1 MNQNPDQFQFV
12 FNCRQE
18 GIPFLLDQCQEYI
31 NKNAEQS
38 SVEPA
43 LLSKIKWVLTELLTN
58 AVKHSET
65 AECMLSMS
73 WENGQLVIEKQDA
86 GLPLTLYNPANE
98 TQITWPLNPDKII
111 EDFQIYHNGMDSLRV
126 NIENDNLAT
135 FYTEELPESH
145 MPALLLDT
153 SEHFGLL
160 IITKASDAFIYQYIH
175 EGNLNKFQVRFNVNT

>member
-18 GIPFLLDQCQEYI
+18 GIPSLLDQCHEYI
-31 NKNAEQS
+31 NQNAEERFT
-38 SVEPA
+38 EPA

-65 AECMLSMS
+65 AECMLSLS
-73 WENGQLVIEKQDA
+73 LKDGQLIIEKHDK
-86 GLPLTLYNPANE
+86 GKPLTLHNPVND
-98 TQITWPLNPDKII
+98 TKITWPLHPGKTI
-111 EDFQIYHNGMDSLRV
+111 EDFQIYHNGMDSLKV
-126 NIENDNLAT
+126 KIDEQHLAS
-135 FYTEELPESH
+135 FYTEELPESQ